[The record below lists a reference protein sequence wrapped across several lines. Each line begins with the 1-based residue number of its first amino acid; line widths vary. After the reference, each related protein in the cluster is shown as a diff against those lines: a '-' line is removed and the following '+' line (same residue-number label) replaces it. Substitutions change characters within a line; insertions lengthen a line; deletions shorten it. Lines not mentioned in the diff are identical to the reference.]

1 MKTHT
6 NTKAKLVALI
16 SEHENDYWI
25 AVANSWGGYEELGEA
40 IERLRERLERLDVI
54 N

>member
-6 NTKAKLVALI
+6 NTKATLIALI
-16 SEHENDYWI
+16 REHESDYWL
-25 AVANSWGGYEELGEA
+25 AVANGWGGYEELGEA
-40 IERLRERLERLDVI
+40 IFRLRERLERLEVI

>member
-6 NTKAKLVALI
+6 NTKAKLIALI
-16 SEHENDYWI
+16 GEHESDYYL
-25 AVANSWGGYEELGEA
+25 AVANGWGGHEELGEA
-40 IERLRERLERLDVI
+40 IERLRERLERLEAT